1 MVNMLFYDF
10 TARDVL
16 KHKQQQQQQQQQQKK
31 NLMFELQL

>member
-1 MVNMLFYDF
+1 MLFYDF

-16 KHKQQQQQQQQQQKK
+16 KATTTKKKK